1 MAIWKAKFS
10 FGEAVFGDGC
20 RPYFTHTPDPKKQ
33 SWKPTQTGIIYKH
46 AVRQI
51 PTLFSGGAGVGVRK
65 LWPTPVNEG
74 RTKLALLLSFEHL
87 IGSKNTIFAT
97 FCPYFTA
104 LLRFHFCASCSFFLL
119 VLLPYST
126 LSVCYL
132 LSYFSYIFSLPA
144 TSCIGDTAR
153 PEGTHSTFRLDNLAK
168 ETIFF
173 CCPHQMGSEVQHNQ
187 IRTFFWNSYFFRRKK
202 SPTQQ
207 NKNRS

>member
-1 MAIWKAKFS
+1 MPVWR
-10 FGEAVFGDGC
+10 GPE
-20 RPYFTHTPDPKKQ
+20 
-33 SWKPTQTGIIYKH
+33 
-46 AVRQI
+46 
-51 PTLFSGGAGVGVRK
+51 GVRK

-74 RTKLALLLSFEHL
+74 RTKQALLLSFEHL
-87 IGSKNTIFAT
+87 IGSKNAIFAT

-153 PEGTHSTFRLDNLAK
+153 PQGTHSTFRLDNLAK
-168 ETIFF
+168 VTIFF
-173 CCPHQMGSEVQHNQ
+173 LMPAPNGK
-187 IRTFFWNSYFFRRKK
+187 R
-202 SPTQQ
+202 SPTQP
-207 NKNRS
+207 NPRFFLKSAFF